1 MLPPNVRWFL
11 QRVALLDSPLVMI
24 AAIASV
30 VTDRPVLGIVLALSS
45 FALYLLG
52 RPVLGRKYPPSEEE
66 RRGLTPL
73 EAPARAPRPP
83 RSARDKNAAKPGR
96 PRRRRDF
103 KGF

>member
-1 MLPPNVRWFL
+1 MLSPNVLWFL

-24 AAIASV
+24 AAIASIA
-30 VTDRPVLGIVLALSS
+30 TDRPILGGVLALGS

-52 RPVLGRKYPPSEEE
+52 RPVLGRRYPPKEEE

-73 EAPARAPRPP
+73 ETQT
-83 RSARDKNAAKPGR
+83 RSARQKNAARPGR

>member
-1 MLPPNVRWFL
+1 VLSPNVRWFL
-11 QRVALLDSPLVMI
+11 QRVALLDSPLLMI
-24 AAIASV
+24 AAIASIL
-30 VTDRPVLGIVLALSS
+30 TDRPILAIVLALGS

-73 EAPARAPRPP
+73 ETQARP
-83 RSARDKNAAKPGR
+83 AKPAR

>member
-1 MLPPNVRWFL
+1 MLSPNVRWFL
-11 QRVALLDSPLVMI
+11 QRVALLDSPLLMI
-24 AAIASV
+24 AAIASLV
-30 VTDRPVLGIVLALSS
+30 DSRPVLAIVLALGS
-45 FALYLLG
+45 FALYMLG

-73 EAPARAPRPP
+73 ETQSRPATPA
-83 RSARDKNAAKPGR
+83 R

>member
-1 MLPPNVRWFL
+1 MLSPNVRWFL

-24 AAIASV
+24 AAVASLF
-30 VTDRPVLGIVLALSS
+30 TDRPVLGIILALTS
-45 FALYLLG
+45 FALYMLG
-52 RPVLGRKYPPSEEE
+52 RPVLGRRYPPSEEA

-73 EAPARAPRPP
+73 EAPPQP
-83 RSARDKNAAKPGR
+83 SARQKNAAKPGR